1 MMRCMMRRDG
11 MYRKSGMVR
20 IFIVT
25 FLLSITGT
33 SLAFIFRLLLSLLMI
48 LISFCIPMRVFR
60 SLSLASLYSGK
71 RYSSESKSLGMS
83 SMNYCAYC

>member
-11 MYRKSGMVR
+11 MYRNRGMVR

-25 FLLSITGT
+25 FFLSRIGP
-33 SLAFIFRLLLSLLMI
+33 SVDFIFRLLLSLLMI
-48 LISFCIPMRVFR
+48 LISFCMLIRVFR
-60 SLSLASLYSGK
+60 SFSLASLYSGK

-83 SMNYCAYC
+83 SMNY

>member
-1 MMRCMMRRDG
+1 
-11 MYRKSGMVR
+11 MVR

-48 LISFCIPMRVFR
+48 LISFCIPIRVFR
-60 SLSLASLYSGK
+60 SLSFASLYSGK

-83 SMNYCAYC
+83 SMNCAYCWLLLLFFFIPPMML